1 MLYPVQ
7 NNVRN
12 RLDLS
17 GIWDFKTDPEE
28 VGERNGWFNGLS
40 GARPMAV
47 PGSWND
53 QYEDLYLYLG
63 MGWYVRTTYIPQA
76 WKDRAIASKYGAG
89 RSMMLHTESKT
100 SQNRSKI
107 SHFGIC

>member
-1 MLYPVQ
+1 MLYPIQ

-17 GIWDFKTDPEE
+17 GIWDFRTDPEE
-28 VGERNGWFNGLS
+28 VGEQNGWFNGLS
-40 GARPMAV
+40 EARPMAV

-63 MGWYVRTTYIPQA
+63 MGWYARTTYIPQA
-76 WKDRAIASKYGAG
+76 WKD
-89 RSMMLHTESKT
+89 
-100 SQNRSKI
+100 
-107 SHFGIC
+107 